1 MREVKVVLPVN
12 NTKPILIE
20 KIKDWNID
28 KFIDWFHARKD
39 VFYKT
44 AFVYLKDTKVI
55 EDIFYKAIMKIEEE
69 KRQFKSEHNL
79 DAWFLSFLLKECWGK
94 PNHQEADL
102 DVLDGNLLSKLSQ
115 LEQKYKDTLLLKYLW
130 NLTNEEISQI
140 LEIEVDTVKS
150 RLFSG
155 VLLLLDEKSSIDV
168 ECKGYEEHFIDYVN
182 MTLNRETKIKLEMH
196 IHTCDRCNNLLY
208 SFQYV
213 FFNLSKE
220 LENWTITSSFTENV
234 MKRVQET
241 VNEREQ
247 LKTKVK
253 KKRGIVSSIFV
264 AIMVITLFI
273 GIVTNRFSYLY
284 YSWLEWNE
292 SENEEMLTVLKSGL
306 AEPLNLVSES
316 NGIKITIKTAIAD
329 DYQTVL
335 YYEVENSNKEDTRY
349 TINMYEGIT
358 VENQNEVLKLEG
370 EQMAFSPAE
379 ELTPEKKGAN
389 VFTGKLS
396 LLPINSDSGTIKLKV
411 SRLLEVID
419 DPNLK
424 ETSIIYSY
432 HNNQSAIGEWSFE
445 IPVTKQA
452 SMEHKID
459 KEFDV
464 EGVPVIIDKVVLAP
478 TTTILEYRFID
489 RLESQKQ
496 IQDINIDR
504 LESGDKV
511 ANTLN
516 YFSNYMNGN
525 YSKSFETLYFE
536 KIKELNLHF
545 NMMNYSINDLVSFD
559 LNVNG
564 ENPQTFEYLG
574 NPITIENIKIGTKT
588 TLEIKDAPPEGRV
601 YEALNF
607 DIGTT
612 KENEPLNYGIS
623 YTDLVIVDRDGTVY
637 DQHEYQYNV
646 NTEPPRELVT
656 NYQVELFKEV
666 SDGNIIPS
674 KLNIHGYRA
683 TKYLD
688 EVVKIKLD

>member
-1 MREVKVVLPVN
+1 MLPLN

-20 KIKDWNID
+20 KIKDWDID
-28 KFIDWFHARKD
+28 KIIDWFDTRKD

-44 AFVYLKDTKVI
+44 AFVYLNDIQFI
-55 EDIFYKAIMKIEEE
+55 EDIFYKAIMKIDEE
-69 KRQFKSEHNL
+69 KRQFKIELNL
-79 DAWFLSFLLKECWGK
+79 ENWFLSFLLKECWGK
-94 PNHQEADL
+94 SNQQEADL
-102 DVLDGNLLSKLSQ
+102 DVLDDNLLSKLSQ

-130 NLTNEEISQI
+130 NLTNEEISEI

-155 VLLLLDEKSSIDV
+155 VLLLLDEERSRDV
-168 ECKGYEEHFIDYVN
+168 ECRGYEEHFIDYVN
-182 MTLNRETKIKLEMH
+182 MILNRETKIKLEMH

-208 SFQYV
+208 SFQQV

-220 LENWTITSSFTENV
+220 LENWTIPSSFTENV
-234 MKRVQET
+234 MKRVKET
-241 VNEREQ
+241 VKEREQ
-247 LKTKVK
+247 LKRKVK
-253 KKRGIVSSIFV
+253 KKRCIVSSIFV

-292 SENEEMLTVLKSGL
+292 SENEEMLNVLKSGL

-349 TINMYEGIT
+349 TINMYEGVT
-358 VENQNEVLKLEG
+358 VENQSEVMKLEG
-370 EQMAFSPAE
+370 EQIAFAPSE

-389 VFTGKLS
+389 VFNGKIN

-445 IPVTKQA
+445 IPVTKQP

-536 KIKELNLHF
+536 KIEELNLHF
-545 NMMNYSINDLVSFD
+545 SSMQYSINDPVSFD
-559 LNVNG
+559 LDVNRDF
-564 ENPQTFEYLG
+564 PQTFDYLG
-574 NPITIENIKIGTKT
+574 KPITVENIKIGNIT
-588 TLEIKDAPPEGRV
+588 TVDIKDAPPEGRE
-601 YEALNF
+601 YDGLQFN
-607 DIGTT
+607 IGTAN
-612 KENEPLNYGIS
+612 ENEPLNAS
-623 YTDLVIVDRDGTVY
+623 YNFTDTVLVDRNGTVY
-637 DQHEYQYNV
+637 APHEYQYYGNK
-646 NTEPPRELVT
+646 ELPRNIET
-656 NYQVELFKEV
+656 KYQVDLFIEGSDEV
-666 SDGNIIPS
+666 IIPT

-688 EVVKIKLD
+688 EVVKIKLN